1 MVKAIQFKSA
11 GGPEVLEMTD
21 VDLAAPGAGEIQVK
35 HTAIGLNFID
45 TYHRSG
51 LYPLPLPSGIGM
63 EGAGA
68 VAAVGSGV
76 TDLKEGD
83 RVAYASPPPGSYAE
97 ARNIAADRVVK
108 IPDGVEDRT
117 AAAMMLKGMTAQY
130 LIRQIYKVSKGDTIL
145 IHAAAGGV
153 GQIVCQWASS
163 LGATVIGTVGSKEKA
178 EIAKANGCHHPVLYN
193 DEDFVE
199 RVKEI
204 TDGKMLPV
212 VYDSIGAT
220 TFEKSLD
227 CLRPRGLMV
236 SFGQAA
242 GPIPPVNLGIFAQ
255 KGSLFFT
262 RPTLFNYISTA
273 EDLRATASDLFD
285 AVKSGAVKIHIDQT
299 FPLAEARAAHEALEA
314 RKTTGSTILLP

>member
-1 MVKAIQFKSA
+1 MVKAIQFKKA

-51 LYPLPLPSGIGM
+51 LYPLPLPSNIGM
-63 EGAGA
+63 EGAGV

-76 TDLKEGD
+76 SDLKEGD

-108 IPDGVEDRT
+108 IPDGIDDRT

-130 LIRQIYKVSKGDTIL
+130 LIRQIYKVAKGDTIL
-145 IHAAAGGV
+145 LHAAAGGV

-178 EIAKANGCHHPVLYN
+178 EIAKANGCHHPILYN
-193 DEDFVE
+193 EEDFVA
-199 RVKEI
+199 RVIEI
-204 TDGKMLPV
+204 TGGKKLPV

-273 EDLRATASDLFD
+273 EDLRATAGDLVD

>member
-1 MVKAIQFKSA
+1 MVKAIQFKA
-11 GGPEVLEMTD
+11 PGGPEVLEMTEI
-21 VDLAAPGAGEIQVK
+21 DLAAPAAGEITVR

-63 EGAGA
+63 EGAGVVEA
-68 VAAVGSGV
+68 LGSGV
-76 TDLKEGD
+76 SDLAVGD

-108 IPDGVEDRT
+108 IPAGVEDQT

-130 LIRQIYKVSKGDTIL
+130 LIRQIYKVGKGDTIL

-153 GQIVCQWASS
+153 GQIVSQWANH

-212 VYDSIGAT
+212 VYDSIGDT
-220 TFEKSLD
+220 TFEKSLN

-242 GPIPPVNLGIFAQ
+242 GPIPPVNLGVFAQ

-262 RPTLFNYISTA
+262 RPTLFNYIATA
-273 EDLRATASDLFD
+273 EDLRATAGDLFD
-285 AVKSGAVKIHIDQT
+285 AVSSGAVKIHIDQT
-299 FPLAEARAAHEALEA
+299 FPLAEAKAAHEALEA
-314 RKTTGSTILLP
+314 RKTTGSTILIP

>member
-1 MVKAIQFKSA
+1 MVKAIQFKTT

-51 LYPLPLPSGIGM
+51 LYPLPLPSNIGM
-63 EGAGA
+63 EGAGV

-108 IPDGVEDRT
+108 IPDGVDDKT

-130 LIRQIYKVSKGDTIL
+130 LIRQIYKVAKGDTIL

-178 EIAKANGCHHPVLYN
+178 EIAKANGCHHPILYN
-193 DEDFVE
+193 EEDFVA
-199 RVKEI
+199 RVTEI
-204 TDGKMLPV
+204 TDGKKLPV
-212 VYDSIGAT
+212 VYDSIGST

-273 EDLRATASDLFD
+273 DDLRATAGDLFD

>member
-1 MVKAIQFKSA
+1 MVKAIQFKTA

-63 EGAGA
+63 EGAGV

-83 RVAYASPPPGSYAE
+83 RIAYASPPPGSYVE

-108 IPDGVEDRT
+108 IPDGVDDQT

-153 GQIVCQWASS
+153 GQIVCQWANH
-163 LGATVIGTVGSKEKA
+163 LGATVIGTVGSQEKA
-178 EIAKANGCHHPVLYN
+178 EIARANGCHHPVLYN
-193 DEDFVE
+193 EEDFVE

-212 VYDSIGAT
+212 VYDSIGDT

-262 RPTLFNYISTA
+262 RPTLFNYIATA
-273 EDLRATASDLFD
+273 EDLRETAGDLFE
-285 AVKSGAVKIHIDQT
+285 AVASGAVKIHIDQT
-299 FPLAEARAAHEALEA
+299 FPLADARAAHEALEA

>member
-1 MVKAIQFKSA
+1 MVKAIQFKTT
-11 GGPEVLEMTD
+11 GGPEVLEVTD
-21 VDLAAPGAGEIQVK
+21 IDLTAPGAGEIQVK

-51 LYPLPLPSGIGM
+51 LYPLPLPSNIGM
-63 EGAGA
+63 EGAG
-68 VAAVGSGV
+68 VIAAVGSGV

-108 IPDGVEDRT
+108 IPDGIDDRT

-153 GQIVCQWASS
+153 GQIVCQWANS

-178 EIAKANGCHHPVLYN
+178 DIAKANGCHHPILYN
-193 DEDFVE
+193 EEDFVA
-199 RVKEI
+199 RVIEI
-204 TDGKMLPV
+204 TGGKKLPV
-212 VYDSIGAT
+212 VYDSIGST

-273 EDLRATASDLFD
+273 EDLRATAGDLFD

-314 RKTTGSTILLP
+314 RKTTGSTILIP

>member
-1 MVKAIQFKSA
+1 MVKAIQFKTT

-35 HTAIGLNFID
+35 HTVIGLNFID

-63 EGAGA
+63 EGAGV

-108 IPDGVEDRT
+108 IPDGIDDKT

-153 GQIVCQWASS
+153 GQIVCQWANS

-178 EIAKANGCHHPVLYN
+178 EIAKANGCHHPILYN
-193 DEDFVE
+193 EEDFVE
-199 RVKEI
+199 RVIEI
-204 TDGKMLPV
+204 TGGKKLPV

-273 EDLRATASDLFD
+273 EDLRATAGDLFD

-299 FPLAEARAAHEALEA
+299 FPLSEARAAHEALEA

>member
-1 MVKAIQFKSA
+1 MVKVVQFKTP
-11 GGPEVLEMTD
+11 GGPDVLEMTD
-21 VDLAAPGAGEIQVK
+21 IELVAPAEGEITVR

-63 EGAGA
+63 EGAGVIDA
-68 VAAVGSGV
+68 IGNGV
-76 TDLKEGD
+76 TDLAVGD

-97 ARNIAADRVVK
+97 SRNIAAHRVVK
-108 IPDGVEDRT
+108 IPSGIEDQT

-130 LIRQIYKVSKGDTIL
+130 LIRQIYKVGKDDTIL

-153 GQIVCQWASS
+153 GQIVCQWAHH
-163 LGATVIGTVGSKEKA
+163 LGATVIGTVGSEAKA
-178 EIAKANGCHHPVLYN
+178 KIAKANGCHYPILYN

-199 RVKEI
+199 RVTEI

-212 VYDSIGAT
+212 VYDSIGNS

-227 CLRPRGLMV
+227 CLRQRGLMV

-242 GPIPPVNLGIFAQ
+242 GPIPPVDLGTFAQ

-262 RPTLFNYISTA
+262 RPTLFNYIATA
-273 EDLRATASDLFD
+273 EDLRSTADDLFH
-285 AVKSGAVKIHIDQT
+285 AVSSGIVKIHIDQT
-299 FPLAEARAAHEALEA
+299 FPLADAKTAHEALEA
-314 RKTTGSTILLP
+314 RKTTGSTILIP